1 MAVGPREG
9 VAIGEIAVYSPLILA
24 AIFVAFRQSF
34 FKQIGWVYVVVF
46 CGLRLASGALGIL
59 STNHPTNQ
67 SDAAW
72 TAILG
77 SIGLS
82 PLLLACLGLLKRVSV
97 LRLLGNYRCKIKVL
111 MSNRNDFLRPGSFI
125 ILVLRLVHIPC
136 LIALI
141 LGIIGGTDL
150 EHPDEQDKGYKYLKA
165 SAIVFLLTYLATL
178 ALALLTVPEFSRMK
192 RGEVGIM
199 LAVLASLPFL
209 AVRVLY
215 SLLADFKHDSTFNII
230 DGNVWVQ
237 LAMALI
243 MELIVAIM
251 YILAGGAAERFEH
264 LKRSQS
270 IEMSGGKGSGNAYAP
285 QQWPQGQQPPAS
297 PQYNV

>member
-1 MAVGPREG
+1 MAIGSREG
-9 VAIGEIAVYSPLILA
+9 VAIGEIAVYTPLILA
-24 AIFVAFRQSF
+24 AVFVAFRQSF

-46 CGLRLASGALGIL
+46 CGLRLASGALGVL
-59 STNHPTNQ
+59 SANNPKST

-82 PLLLACLGLLKRVSV
+82 PLLLACLGCLKRV
-97 LRLLGNYRCKIKVL
+97 
-111 MSNRNDFLRPGSFI
+111 NDFLRPRSFI
-125 ILVLRLVHIPC
+125 ILALRLVHIPC

-165 SAIVFLLTYLATL
+165 SAIIFLLTYLATL
-178 ALALLTVPEFSRMK
+178 ALALLTIPEFSRLR
-192 RGEVGIM
+192 RGELGIM

-251 YILAGGAAERFEH
+251 YILAGGAAERFED

-285 QQWPQGQQPPAS
+285 QQWPQGQQAPPA